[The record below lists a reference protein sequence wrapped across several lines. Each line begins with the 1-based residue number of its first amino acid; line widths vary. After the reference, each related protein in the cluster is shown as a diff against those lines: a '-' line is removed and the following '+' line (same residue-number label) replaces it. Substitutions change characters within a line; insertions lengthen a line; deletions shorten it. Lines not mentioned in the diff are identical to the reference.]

1 VRNFALWL
9 EYDGTDFVGSQ
20 WQNNG
25 RTVQG
30 ALEAAWEQVN
40 QERRR
45 VTLSGRTDAG
55 VHARGQVANVQS
67 ETRRDLSTL
76 LKALNAVL
84 PPDVSVLEVREVPQ
98 AFHARFSALRRDYRY
113 LIDNGRFA
121 APLLRNHASHVRT
134 RLNLAAMAQALSA
147 LLGQH
152 DFSAFAGGPLEGSP
166 VREML
171 KAECGTTV
179 ELGHE
184 LITIDLAA
192 NAFLRHMVRNIV
204 GTLLWVGEG
213 RVAASEMTAILHGRD
228 RRRAGPTAP
237 PHGLYLMAV
246 TYPAGMVERRRS
258 AGPATDAVR
267 SEEESA

>member
-1 VRNFALWL
+1 VRNLALWL

-30 ALEAAWEQVN
+30 ALEEAWEQVN

-45 VTLSGRTDAG
+45 ITLAGRTDAG

-67 ETRRDLSTL
+67 ETKRDRSTL

-84 PPDVSVLEVREVPQ
+84 PSDVAVLEVREVPLE
-98 AFHARFSALRRDYRY
+98 FHARYSALRREYRY

-121 APLLRNHASHVRT
+121 SPLLRHHATHTRT
-134 RLNLAAMAQALSA
+134 PLNLAAMQEALGA

-166 VREML
+166 VREVVL
-171 KAECGTTV
+171 AECARAV

-184 LITIDLAA
+184 VIAVDLAA

-213 RVAASEMTAILHGRD
+213 RIAASELAAILAGRD

-237 PHGLYLMAV
+237 SQGLYLMAV
-246 TYPAGMVERRRS
+246 SYPAGMAGRRRR
-258 AGPATDAVR
+258 ADQQTGAVR
-267 SEEESA
+267 AEEEM